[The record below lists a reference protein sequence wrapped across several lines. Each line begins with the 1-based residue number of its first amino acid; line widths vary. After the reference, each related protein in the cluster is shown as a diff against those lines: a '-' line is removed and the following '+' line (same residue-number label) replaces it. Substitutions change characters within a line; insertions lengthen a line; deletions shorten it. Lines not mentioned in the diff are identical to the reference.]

1 MTPPESDGQSGRAD
15 RNIRSPKTGQ
25 HVCMCLF
32 RLESYFNVFTMY
44 FIMSSSIK
52 TTSTTSLSH
61 TVEIVTKKK

>member
-1 MTPPESDGQSGRAD
+1 MT
-15 RNIRSPKTGQ
+15 SPTR
-25 HVCMCLF
+25 MCLF

-52 TTSTTSLSH
+52 TTSNTSLSD